1 MSESTQTNKQ
11 SNKEKKKQ
19 NKDANKCKCGVQI
32 VYECANCKLKIC
44 DDINCGT
51 DTVNGYLCG
60 SYTQWGCARK
70 YTTCDSC
77 LDDKAIHEEDLIQ
90 CNECN
95 EGKCNKCTKENECAS
110 CGNNIC
116 DDCLEEHKCES
127 SD

>member
-1 MSESTQTNKQ
+1 MSESNQPK
-11 SNKEKKKQ
+11 KIKKQ
-19 NKDANKCKCGVQI
+19 IKDANKCKCGIQVVHQ
-32 VYECANCKLKIC
+32 CNNCKLKIC

-51 DTVNGYLCG
+51 DTVDGYLCG

-90 CNECN
+90 CSSCG
-95 EGKCNKCTKENECAS
+95 EGKCNKCTKENECDK
-110 CGNNIC
+110 CGNNLC
-116 DDCLEEHKCES
+116 DDCLEEHECGS

>member
-1 MSESTQTNKQ
+1 MSESNQPKKQ
-11 SNKEKKKQ
+11 INKEKKKE

-32 VYECANCKLKIC
+32 VYECTNCKLKIC

-51 DTVNGYLCG
+51 DTVDGYLCG

-77 LDDKAIHEEDLIQ
+77 LDDKAIHEENLIQ

-95 EGKCNKCTKENECAS
+95 EGKCNKCTKENECEN

-116 DDCLEEHKCES
+116 DDCLEEHECENT
-127 SD
+127 D